1 MPRYLAGPGYC
12 GNPGDTR
19 KEGDPVP
26 EAEHWTDTGVWIRAG
41 HIVEIAD
48 DAPAEPTG
56 DPAEP
61 VEPPEPPPAEPGD
74 TPEPS
79 PEDDGDNSDTYT
91 HARLNF
97 LRKARLQE
105 IAIGME
111 VPVDDDMGK
120 KELIAAI
127 LAKQNQGS

>member
-1 MPRYLAGPGYC
+1 MPRYLAGPGYR

-19 KEGDPVP
+19 KEGDPIP

-41 HIVEIAD
+41 HIVEVA

-56 DPAEP
+56 DP
-61 VEPPEPPPAEPGD
+61 PEPPPPEPVDDPAEPD
-74 TPEPS
+74 EPGE
-79 PEDDGDNSDTYT
+79 PQEDDGDNSDTYT

-97 LRKARLQE
+97 LRKSRLQE

-111 VPVDDDMGK
+111 APVDDDMGK

-127 LAKQNQGS
+127 LAKQNQDS